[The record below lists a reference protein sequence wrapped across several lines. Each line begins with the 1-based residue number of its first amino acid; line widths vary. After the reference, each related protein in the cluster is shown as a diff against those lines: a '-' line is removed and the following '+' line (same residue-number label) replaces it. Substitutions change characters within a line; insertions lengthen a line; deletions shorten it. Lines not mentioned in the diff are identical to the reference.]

1 MARIVG
7 NEGAVAFATHN
18 LIANAWSMTI
28 SRVVSDVTAFG
39 DASTNVRGGVPTYSG
54 SVSGFMDDSS
64 APNLGNAST
73 DYWETGDTVSLTLTA
88 QTGNTWN
95 GTAVVSGVSVASSKT
110 GDATISFDFTFTG
123 NVTETWG

>member
-7 NEGAVAFATHN
+7 NEGAVAFGVHN
-18 LIANAWSMTI
+18 LTANAWSMTI
-28 SRVVSDVTAFG
+28 SRVVNDVTAFG
-39 DASTNVRGGVPTYSG
+39 DASTNVRGGVPTFTG

-73 DYWETGDTVSLTLTA
+73 DYWETGDTVALTLTA
-88 QTGNTWN
+88 QAGNTWN
-95 GTAVVSGVSVASSKT
+95 GTAVISGVSVSSSKT

>member
-18 LIANAWSMTI
+18 LTANAWSMTI
-28 SRVVSDVTAFG
+28 SRVVNDVTAFG
-39 DASTNVRGGVPTYSG
+39 DASTNVRGGVPTYTG
-54 SVSGFMDDSS
+54 SVSCFMDDSS
-64 APNLGNAST
+64 APNLGNAIT
-73 DYWETGDTVSLTLTA
+73 DYWETGDTVALTLTA

-95 GTAVVSGVSVASSKT
+95 GTAVVSGVSVSSSKT

-123 NVTETWG
+123 DVTETWG